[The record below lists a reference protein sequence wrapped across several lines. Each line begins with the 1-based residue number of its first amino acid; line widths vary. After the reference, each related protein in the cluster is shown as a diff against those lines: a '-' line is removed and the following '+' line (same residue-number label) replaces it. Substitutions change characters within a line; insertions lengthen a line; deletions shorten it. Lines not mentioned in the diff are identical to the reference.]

1 MAGKFLDRKIQF
13 FEHRRM
19 NLFRLPALAT
29 GAPEELDCTSKQ
41 QQVGLRLRNYWTL
54 SVENSTA
61 LPSPLLRKSASL
73 SNCRATPEG
82 LTRPFET
89 CFDLYRFISF

>member
-29 GAPEELDCTSKQ
+29 GAPEELDRTSKQ
-41 QQVGLRLRNYWTL
+41 QQVGLPACGTIGRLAWKIRPPSL
-54 SVENSTA
+54 PRFCENRRRYQIA
-61 LPSPLLRKSASL
+61 VPHQ
-73 SNCRATPEG
+73 RA
-82 LTRPFET
+82 
-89 CFDLYRFISF
+89 